1 MNFNKSHLLFLN
13 VIVFFTLLCSCV
25 GLSAIVD
32 TQNMESKKI
41 NSYQGWWIYG
51 DGEHIFKDEKTL
63 NEYTLIFEKENT
75 DDMTSLYLDI
85 CEVEYFPMESSLIG
99 YIKGNVNEGQ
109 NILVVSDFEILYV
122 EGCGE

>member
-1 MNFNKSHLLFLN
+1 MNFNNPHLLFLN

-32 TQNMESKKI
+32 TQNMESNKI

-75 DDMTSLYLDI
+75 DNMTSLYLDI
-85 CEVEYFPMESSLIG
+85 CEVEYFPMEFSLIG
-99 YIKGNVNEGQ
+99 YIKGDVNEGQ